1 MGSTPTRGTISQYI
15 LSKLA
20 EFDWP
25 PKLSNRTIMVL
36 ETLGD
41 SQGLKEGEK
50 DMRSSNPVLGR
61 AFNQRGYAAFDPST
75 INSDPAA
82 LENLYNSPAA
92 SSLRTGRM
100 TIDDVVT
107 RTAILFAVLVTV
119 GAAAWTLNLG
129 GGALMLGFI
138 GGLVLAMVNIFS
150 KTVKPALVIAY
161 AAFQGLALGTLS
173 NMYNTAYDG
182 IVSQAILVT
191 ISAFAAM
198 LFAYK
203 SGRIR
208 VTPKFTKVLMT
219 ALLGYFVLAMVSLVG
234 SFFGASLYSIGGF
247 GLILAAGGMVLA
259 AFFLILDFDQ
269 IQNSIN
275 AGVPQS
281 ESWRAA
287 FGLMVTIVWLYMEV
301 LRLLSILRG
310 ND

>member
-1 MGSTPTRGTISQYI
+1 
-15 LSKLA
+15 LK
-20 EFDWP
+20 
-25 PKLSNRTIMVL
+25 
-36 ETLGD
+36 TLRN

-119 GAAAWTLNLG
+119 GAGAWTLNLG

-138 GGLVLAMVNIFS
+138 GGLVLAMVNVFS

-173 NMYNTAYDG
+173 NMYNTVYDG

-275 AGVPQS
+275 AGVPQT

>member
-1 MGSTPTRGTISQYI
+1 
-15 LSKLA
+15 LK
-20 EFDWP
+20 
-25 PKLSNRTIMVL
+25 
-36 ETLGD
+36 TLGD

-173 NMYNTAYDG
+173 NMYNTVYDG

-259 AFFLILDFDQ
+259 SFFLILDFDQ

>member
-1 MGSTPTRGTISQYI
+1 
-15 LSKLA
+15 LK
-20 EFDWP
+20 
-25 PKLSNRTIMVL
+25 
-36 ETLGD
+36 TLGN

-119 GAAAWTLNLG
+119 GAGAWTLNLG
-129 GGALMLGFI
+129 GGALLLGFI
-138 GGLVLAMVNIFS
+138 GGLVLAMVNVFS

-173 NMYNTAYDG
+173 NMYNTVYDG

>member
-1 MGSTPTRGTISQYI
+1 
-15 LSKLA
+15 
-20 EFDWP
+20 
-25 PKLSNRTIMVL
+25 
-36 ETLGD
+36 
-41 SQGLKEGEK
+41 
-50 DMRSSNPVLGR
+50 
-61 AFNQRGYAAFDPST
+61 
-75 INSDPAA
+75 
-82 LENLYNSPAA
+82 
-92 SSLRTGRM
+92 
-100 TIDDVVT
+100 
-107 RTAILFAVLVTV
+107 
-119 GAAAWTLNLG
+119 
-129 GGALMLGFI
+129 
-138 GGLVLAMVNIFS
+138 MVNIFS

-173 NMYNTAYDG
+173 NMYNTVYDG

-234 SFFGASLYSIGGF
+234 SFFGASLYNIGGL

-275 AGVPQS
+275 AGVPQT

>member
-1 MGSTPTRGTISQYI
+1 
-15 LSKLA
+15 LK
-20 EFDWP
+20 
-25 PKLSNRTIMVL
+25 
-36 ETLGD
+36 TLGD

-129 GGALMLGFI
+129 GGALLLGFI
-138 GGLVLAMVNIFS
+138 GGLVLAMVNVFS
-150 KTVKPALVIAY
+150 KSVKPALVIAY

-173 NMYNTAYDG
+173 NMYNTVYDG

>member
-1 MGSTPTRGTISQYI
+1 
-15 LSKLA
+15 LK
-20 EFDWP
+20 
-25 PKLSNRTIMVL
+25 
-36 ETLGD
+36 TLGN

-119 GAAAWTLNLG
+119 GAGAWTLNLG

-173 NMYNTAYDG
+173 NMYNTVYDG

-191 ISAFAAM
+191 ISAFTAM

-234 SFFGASLYSIGGF
+234 SFFGASLYNIGGL

-259 AFFLILDFDQ
+259 SFFLILDFDQ

-275 AGVPQS
+275 AGVPQT

>member
-1 MGSTPTRGTISQYI
+1 MHG
-15 LSKLA
+15 K
-20 EFDWP
+20 P
-25 PKLSNRTIMVL
+25 PEVL
-36 ETLGD
+36 VAL
-41 SQGLKEGEK
+41 QKERK

-82 LENLYNSPAA
+82 LENLYNTPAA

-107 RTAILFAVLVTV
+107 RTGILFAVLVTV

-129 GGALMLGFI
+129 GGAMMLGVF
-138 GGLVLAMVNIFS
+138 GGFALAMVNSFS
-150 KTVKPALVIAY
+150 KTVKPALAIAY
-161 AAFQGLALGTLS
+161 AAFQGLALGTIS
-173 NMYNTAYDG
+173 HMYNTAYQG
-182 IVSQAILVT
+182 IVSQAVIVT
-191 ISAFAAM
+191 ICAFAGM

-219 ALLGYFVLAMVSLVG
+219 AMIGYLVLAVVG
-234 SFFGASLYSIGGF
+234 LISSMFGSSIYSIGGF
-247 GLILAAGGMVLA
+247 GLLIAAGGMVLA
-259 AFFLILDFDQ
+259 SFFLVLDFDQ
-269 IQNSIN
+269 IQKGVA
-275 AGVPQS
+275 AGLPES

>member
-1 MGSTPTRGTISQYI
+1 
-15 LSKLA
+15 
-20 EFDWP
+20 
-25 PKLSNRTIMVL
+25 
-36 ETLGD
+36 
-41 SQGLKEGEK
+41 
-50 DMRSSNPVLGR
+50 MRSSNPVLGR

-82 LENLYNSPAA
+82 LENLYNAPAA

-107 RTAILFAVLVTV
+107 RTGILFAVLVTV

-129 GGALMLGFI
+129 GGAMMLGVF
-138 GGLVLAMVNIFS
+138 GGFALAMVNSFS
-150 KTVKPALVIAY
+150 KTVKPALAIAY
-161 AAFQGLALGTLS
+161 AAFQGLALGTIS
-173 NMYNTAYDG
+173 HIYNTAYQG
-182 IVSQAILVT
+182 IVSQAVIVT
-191 ISAFAAM
+191 ICAFAGM

-219 ALLGYFVLAMVSLVG
+219 AMIGYLVLAVVG
-234 SFFGASLYSIGGF
+234 LISSMFGSSIYSIGGF
-247 GLILAAGGMVLA
+247 GLLIAAGGMVLA
-259 AFFLILDFDQ
+259 SFFLILDFDQ
-269 IQNSIN
+269 IQKGVA
-275 AGVPQS
+275 AGMPEA

>member
-1 MGSTPTRGTISQYI
+1 
-15 LSKLA
+15 
-20 EFDWP
+20 
-25 PKLSNRTIMVL
+25 
-36 ETLGD
+36 
-41 SQGLKEGEK
+41 LKEGEK

-173 NMYNTAYDG
+173 NMYNTVYDG

>member
-1 MGSTPTRGTISQYI
+1 
-15 LSKLA
+15 LK
-20 EFDWP
+20 
-25 PKLSNRTIMVL
+25 
-36 ETLGD
+36 TLGN

-119 GAAAWTLNLG
+119 GAGAWTLNLG

-173 NMYNTAYDG
+173 NMYNTVYDG

>member
-1 MGSTPTRGTISQYI
+1 
-15 LSKLA
+15 LK
-20 EFDWP
+20 
-25 PKLSNRTIMVL
+25 
-36 ETLGD
+36 TLGN

-119 GAAAWTLNLG
+119 GAGAWTLNLG

-138 GGLVLAMVNIFS
+138 GGLVLAMVNVFS

-173 NMYNTAYDG
+173 NMYNTVYDG

-234 SFFGASLYSIGGF
+234 SFFGASLYNIGGL

-275 AGVPQS
+275 AGVPQT

>member
-1 MGSTPTRGTISQYI
+1 
-15 LSKLA
+15 LK
-20 EFDWP
+20 
-25 PKLSNRTIMVL
+25 
-36 ETLGD
+36 TLGD

-119 GAAAWTLNLG
+119 GAGAWTLNLG
-129 GGALMLGFI
+129 GGALLLGFI
-138 GGLVLAMVNIFS
+138 GGLVLAMVNVFS
-150 KTVKPALVIAY
+150 KSVKPALVIAY

-173 NMYNTAYDG
+173 NMYNTVYDG

>member
-1 MGSTPTRGTISQYI
+1 
-15 LSKLA
+15 LK
-20 EFDWP
+20 
-25 PKLSNRTIMVL
+25 
-36 ETLGD
+36 TLGD

-119 GAAAWTLNLG
+119 GAGAWTLNLG

-173 NMYNTAYDG
+173 NMYNTVYDG

-275 AGVPQS
+275 AGVPQT